1 MAFKRSGRKLN
12 IKPNVFLNNIY
23 ILYFIFIIAVG
34 NLFYLLIENNLVF
47 VTVFILIGFL
57 TSFFSKNM
65 IVILTTTMVFTNILK
80 CGISIRNTEG
90 FDDKEKADEHVD
102 EKKEKKDDGKDGMVP
117 EIDKDLDNHKVDKE
131 EKITGMGTGKGKG
144 KSNSDDS
151 TKENKII
158 MDLASLDD
166 KRLNKIND
174 NLDKQ
179 KDILNNLNSMT
190 PIIKSLDSFTKM
202 ISPSNT
208 SDSSDN

>member
-1 MAFKRSGRKLN
+1 MAYKRSGRKLN

-80 CGISIRNTEG
+80 FGTGIRNTEG
-90 FDDKEKADEHVD
+90 FDDEE
-102 EKKEKKDDGKDGMVP
+102 EEETTDGKDGMVP
-117 EIDKDLDNHKVDKE
+117 EIDKDLDNNKIEKEDKISN
-131 EKITGMGTGKGKG
+131 KNAGKNKG
-144 KSNSDDS
+144 KSKSDNS
-151 TKENKII
+151 TKESQIM
-158 MDLASLDD
+158 MDLANMDD
-166 KRLNKIND
+166 NKLNKFNN

-190 PIIKSLDSFTKM
+190 PIIKSLDSFAKM
-202 ISPSNT
+202 MSPSE
-208 SDSSDN
+208 DSSK